1 MILSL
6 SNDRHTNNK
15 FQLVHQLPD
24 ISKLSYSHFT
34 FMTSSMLIKRPLQTL
49 HILPPSRSLSHQLI
63 KQFILQGSY
72 QSTLIHLST
81 HLLSFKDISFY
92 TDGSLTNGGSIRMKM
107 GIG

>member
-6 SNDRHTNNK
+6 SNDRHTNNT

-24 ISKLSYSHFT
+24 ISELSYSHFT
-34 FMTSSMLIKRPLQTL
+34 FMTSFMLIKRPSQSL
-49 HILPPSRSLSHQLI
+49 HILSPSRSLSHQLI
-63 KQFILQGSY
+63 EKFILQGSY

-81 HLLSFKDISFY
+81 HLISFKNLSFY
-92 TDGSLTNGGSIRMKM
+92 TDGSLTSSGSIRMKM